1 MIIAI
6 MNKNKLIKMSFH
18 SNIVFF
24 VLNRKEKD
32 LAMIAMD
39 RMEEMEVRRKGVMI
53 SDVWKKPKK
62 IVIDYHA
69 LSDIEEVDE
78 EEEEEDV

>member
-1 MIIAI
+1 
-6 MNKNKLIKMSFH
+6 
-18 SNIVFF
+18 
-24 VLNRKEKD
+24 
-32 LAMIAMD
+32 MIAME
-39 RMEEMEVRRKGVMI
+39 RMEEMEVRRKGVTI

-78 EEEEEDV
+78 EQEEE